1 MVLVLAVTLILTG
14 DTEVIAQTKVTNVQC
29 SVGGGANNGV
39 KTAIGCIPT
48 SDLNS
53 FAGWFVSKAIYVA
66 SGAAFLFLIY
76 GGFLLLTSS
85 GDPNKVKAG
94 TELISA
100 ALSGLLFIVISV
112 LLLQIIGAD
121 ILNLPEFGK

>member
-100 ALSGLLFIVISV
+100 ALSGLLFIIVSV
-112 LLLQIIGAD
+112 LLLKIIGVD
-121 ILNLPEFGK
+121 ILQIPGFFK